1 MVLRTEEFRD
11 KLRMKLN
18 SATEELIV
26 LSAFLKQS
34 ALEWIIENTTVQKI
48 SIVSRWQP
56 IDLIAKTSDV
66 SCYRFCSERGIR
78 FGISCGL
85 HAKVYCIDRHVL
97 VGSANA
103 TGSGL
108 ALTSRHNDEFGVCFV
123 GGNAERGKLDDYLR
137 TVTWVDEKLYE
148 QLIDHLS
155 RMPTF
160 AQPTTPSWSESIRSQ
175 LNTTDQY
182 IWVHDLPFTTLAQ
195 LQNDN
200 GAESSAIDHDLEL
213 LGLRRQNF
221 SFEEATLAFKNSRAF
236 AWCYDVV
243 RANSSLSFGGLS
255 SILHNSILDDPSPY
269 RREIKELTQVLFSWL
284 ELYRSDFQITR
295 PNYSEVITFVGGTSN
310 S

>member
-1 MVLRTEEFRD
+1 MILRTEEFRD

-18 SATEELIV
+18 SAREEVIV
-26 LSAFLKQS
+26 LSAFLKES
-34 ALEWIIENTTVQKI
+34 ALEWILDNTTVQKI

-56 IDLIAKTSDV
+56 YDLIAKTSDV

-78 FGISCGL
+78 FGISWGL

-123 GGNAERGKLDDYLR
+123 GGNAERGKLDEYLR
-137 TVTWVDEKLYE
+137 TVTWVDEKLYK
-148 QLIDHLS
+148 QLMDQLS
-155 RMPTF
+155 RIPKFTQ
-160 AQPTTPSWSESIRSQ
+160 ASTVRWSESIQSE
-175 LNTTDQY
+175 LNKADRY
-182 IWVHDLPFTTLAQ
+182 IWVHDLPFHTLSE
-195 LQNDN
+195 LQSSFRT
-200 GAESSAIDHDLEL
+200 ESSAIDHDLEL
-213 LGLRRQNF
+213 LGITRANF
-221 SFEEATLAFKNSRAF
+221 TSERATFAFKNSRAF

-243 RANSSLSFGGLS
+243 RANRSLSFGGLS

-269 RREIKELTQVLFSWL
+269 RREIKELIQILFSWL
-284 ELYRSDFQITR
+284 EFYPSDFQITR
-295 PNYSEVITFVGGTSN
+295 PNYSEVITFVGATSN